1 MDAEKIIAGKRILI
15 VDDEQDVLDGLV
27 DLLEICKIDTASS
40 FEEGK
45 RLLEENDYDIAI
57 LDIMG
62 VKGFDL
68 LKIANERN
76 VPSLML
82 TAHALSEENLKKS
95 AKDGAAYYAPK
106 DEMKNIVVF
115 VADVIEAMEKKKS
128 PWVRWFDRLGSFY
141 DKKFGGTDWREKE
154 RKFWEERL
162 KARGY
167 PVDYSDTNAYR

>member
-167 PVDYSDTNAYR
+167 PVDYSDTNGHH